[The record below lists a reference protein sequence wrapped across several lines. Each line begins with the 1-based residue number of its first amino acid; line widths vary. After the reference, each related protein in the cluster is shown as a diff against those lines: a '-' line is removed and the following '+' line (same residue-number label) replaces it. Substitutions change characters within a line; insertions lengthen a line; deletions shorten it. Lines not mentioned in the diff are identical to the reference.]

1 MKAKLKKYALIA
13 VFLVVI
19 IASAALIGFLDLL
32 VQDAGA
38 FTPHYLT
45 YMEASSK
52 IFIVSAT
59 TANIIADQT
68 YHLSNGKEIA
78 KGNNLLQLKMTL
90 RNDYTSDNP
99 PPSIG
104 TPVSPVDGTA
114 YTCLTITLYNKNG
127 AVNPTILSP
136 SDFSASATDQIG
148 LVLASGQTNSISI
161 NLAATNVD
169 VDRFDVNLVFL
180 GDSIRS

>member
-1 MKAKLKKYALIA
+1 VKAKSKKYALIT
-13 VFLVVI
+13 VVLVAI
-19 IASAALIGFLDLL
+19 ISSAALIGFLDLL

-45 YMEASSK
+45 YMEAPSK

-68 YHLSNGKEIA
+68 YHLANGQEIS
-78 KGNNLLQLKMTL
+78 KGNMLLQLKMTL
-90 RNDYTSDNP
+90 RNDYAGGNP

-114 YTCLTITLYNKNG
+114 YICLTITLYNRDG
-127 AVNPTILSP
+127 AVTPTILSP
-136 SDFSASATDQIG
+136 SDFSVSAPDQIG
-148 LVLASGQTNSISI
+148 LVLASGQTNSIAI

-169 VDRFDVNLVFL
+169 INRSDVNLVFL
-180 GDSIRS
+180 GDIIRS